1 MLPSNEKLSQ
11 VVFHAM
17 PLAAVVVDQQG
28 CILTRNGPAERILP
42 PGGAFRDAIVP
53 GGDPDALDLQTQLQ
67 RLGQADGSN
76 VVRGIWLYRRTG
88 KQFLADVY
96 FSLLESHQAAG
107 GPGAG
112 QLLVLVEDVSDRA
125 MIERRL
131 SASQRLAA
139 IGYLSQKV
147 AHELNT
153 PLDGVLRYLGL
164 AERTCEAQTREYL
177 QKARTGLARMAGMIR
192 DLADQGRLGSHFA
205 GSGKLGHLVEEALSS
220 VQSKLQTMDIEVRCD
235 LGPAAECVVDA
246 NLFHVI
252 CNLLSNALYVMDQGG
267 LLEVTA
273 WLSQQMLLLDVC
285 DSGCGFIADI
295 PEQIFEPF
303 YTTKPAGQ
311 GSGLGLAICKELVE
325 RMEGQI
331 HASNRAEGG
340 ARVTVSIPL
349 KPEGRS
355 DDG

>member
-1 MLPSNEKLSQ
+1 MEQFNKELLQ

-17 PLAAVVVDQQG
+17 PLAALVVDEQG
-28 CILTRNGPAERILP
+28 HIVTRNGPAERILP
-42 PGGAFRDAIVP
+42 SGRTFQDAIAP
-53 GGDPDALDLQTQLQ
+53 GGDPDALDLKTQLR
-67 RLGQADGSN
+67 RLRQADGTE
-76 VVRGIWLYRRTG
+76 VVRGLWLYRRTG

-96 FSLLESHQAAG
+96 FSLLEPHQAG
-107 GPGAG
+107 SDPGSG

-125 MIERRL
+125 MVERRL

-164 AERTCEAQTREYL
+164 AERTCDRQTREYL
-177 QKARTGLARMAGMIR
+177 DKARRGLARMAGMIR

-205 GSGKLGHLVEEALSS
+205 GSGRLAHLVEEALSS
-220 VQSKLQTMDIEVRCD
+220 VQSKLQAMDIEVHCD
-235 LGPAAECVVDA
+235 LGPAAESLVDG

-252 CNLLSNALYVMDQGG
+252 CNLLSNALYAMDQGG

-273 WLSQQMLLLDVC
+273 WLSQQMLFLDIC
-285 DSGCGFIADI
+285 DSGCGFVAEI

-331 HASNRAEGG
+331 HASNRTEGG
-340 ARVTVSIPL
+340 ARITISIPL
-349 KPEGRS
+349 KPEDRT